1 MNNTST
7 HTSTHTGISV
17 LSLLAIT
24 VIEYSLV
31 STSPKSQTNSAK
43 VSIPT
48 FHWGNYS
55 NQRYPIGRPCQSVI
69 NQSVSNLFK

>member
-7 HTSTHTGISV
+7 HTLTHTGISV

-31 STSPKSQTNSAK
+31 STSPKSQTDNAK
-43 VSIPT
+43 VSMPT
-48 FHWGNYS
+48 FHW
-55 NQRYPIGRPCQSVI
+55 
-69 NQSVSNLFK
+69 